1 MNAPTSALWRG
12 IAPARETVVRIT
24 HIDRE
29 GHPYTGKTVTVRGA
43 EGLSIRPPKSTGEP
57 DLDFDPDYPALSY
70 YGELEVHV
78 RVHSTAPAPADELC
92 CFAMELFTP
101 GPADNWLYVLFPK
114 VIGRMINFRNSDGAY
129 VISAFGRTERNPNI
143 GQPLNGF
150 TLDPQAT
157 MMTSTTFHNPLVP
170 A

>member
-1 MNAPTSALWRG
+1 MIAPASAIWRG
-12 IAPARETVVRIT
+12 IAPQREIAARLT

-29 GHPYTGKTVTVRGA
+29 GHPYAGRVVTVRGT
-43 EGLSIRPPKSTGEP
+43 EGLSIKPKPGEP
-57 DLDFDPDYPALSY
+57 DLDFDPDYPQLAY

-78 RVHSTAPAPADELC
+78 RVHGNAPAPMQELC

-114 VIGRMINFRNSDGAY
+114 VNGKVISFRNSTGAY

-150 TLDPQAT
+150 TPDAQAT
-157 MMTSTTFHNPLVP
+157 MMTTATFHNPLVP

>member
-1 MNAPTSALWRG
+1 MTAPASAIWRG
-12 IAPARETVVRIT
+12 IAPPREIVTRLT

-29 GHPYTGKTVTVRGA
+29 GHPYTGSTVVRGT
-43 EGLSIRPPKSTGEP
+43 ECLSILPKSGEP
-57 DLDFDPDYPALSY
+57 DLDFDPEYPVLAY
-70 YGELEVHV
+70 YGELQVHA
-78 RVHSTAPAPADELC
+78 RVHSSTPPPVDGLC

-114 VIGRMINFRNSDGAY
+114 VNGRIVSFRNSEGAF

-150 TLDPQAT
+150 TPDAQAT
-157 MMTSTTFHNPLVP
+157 MMTSATFHNPLVP